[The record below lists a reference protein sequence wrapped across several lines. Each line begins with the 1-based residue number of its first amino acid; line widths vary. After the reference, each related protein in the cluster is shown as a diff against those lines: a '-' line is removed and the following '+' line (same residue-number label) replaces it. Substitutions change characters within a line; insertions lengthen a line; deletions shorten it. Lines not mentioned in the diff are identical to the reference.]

1 MITIL
6 KRRPGRMDRSLAADG
21 PLTFTAVPGRQVKSA
36 PEAQWKPTT
45 NSYQPEVNM
54 EKFIADIAKS
64 LVDKPE
70 AVSVSTIRG
79 SQVSV
84 YELRVAK
91 EDLGKV
97 IGKKGRTASAMRTLL
112 SALSAK
118 MKNPSVLE
126 IVE

>member
-1 MITIL
+1 
-6 KRRPGRMDRSLAADG
+6 
-21 PLTFTAVPGRQVKSA
+21 
-36 PEAQWKPTT
+36 
-45 NSYQPEVNM
+45 M
-54 EKFIADIAKS
+54 EKFIIDIAKS

-70 AVSVSTIRG
+70 AVSVNTIRG

-118 MKNPSVLE
+118 LKNPSVLE